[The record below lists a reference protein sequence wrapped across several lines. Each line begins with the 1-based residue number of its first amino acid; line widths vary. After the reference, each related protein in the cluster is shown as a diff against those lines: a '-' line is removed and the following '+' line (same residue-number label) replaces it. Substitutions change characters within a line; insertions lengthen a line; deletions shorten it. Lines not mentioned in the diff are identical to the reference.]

1 MLNDPAGHQ
10 LTLAKPLTQS
20 SHQFSERFDGVHVRF
35 EEGGPAWGSGGVA
48 TLVVRAFGR
57 RVGGHYKSEGA
68 SIRPEGDRRYRRG
81 ALWQCPDWGR
91 GNAPIR
97 SSGRETSSSPM
108 NAGCTE
114 ALTPTSS
121 S

>member
-1 MLNDPAGHQ
+1 MLE
-10 LTLAKPLTQS
+10 LTFATSSTQS
-20 SHQFSERFDGVHVRF
+20 SRQFSERFDGVHVRF

-48 TLVVRAFGR
+48 TLVVRAFGC

-91 GNAPIR
+91 GTHPF
-97 SSGRETSSSPM
+97 
-108 NAGCTE
+108 E
-114 ALTPTSS
+114 AAEERLEDLRR
-121 S
+121 